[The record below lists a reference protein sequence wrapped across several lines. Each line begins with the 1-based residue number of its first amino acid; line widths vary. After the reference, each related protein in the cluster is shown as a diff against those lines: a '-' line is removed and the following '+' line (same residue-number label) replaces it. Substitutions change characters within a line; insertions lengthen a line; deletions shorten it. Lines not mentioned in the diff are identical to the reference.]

1 MSPVAVTGACVVCG
15 GRLSR
20 AFAKGR
26 HSYASCEAC
35 GTAAM
40 APSPTDGEIEAHYR
54 AKFNDG
60 NYELIRRFA
69 DSYRSVYRGFLAEV
83 AGRFQQDGRDLKGL
97 RLLEVGC
104 FTGEFLVLAQEAGFE
119 VTGYEL
125 QDEAVAEAQ
134 KTLPGRVKKIDVHDR
149 GLEGDSYDAVCLFG
163 VVEHVRDPKGLVA
176 RCVQML
182 KPGGWI
188 FVQTPDSGSLP
199 ARLLGRYWPPYAP
212 VEHINLLPR
221 TALESILSEAG
232 CEDFRA
238 RAHWKALPV
247 EYVFEMMR
255 HFGPELR
262 SVVEPVYRLL
272 PKGLR
277 AASLPFYAGE
287 MLASARRKGGR

>member
-1 MSPVAVTGACVVCG
+1 MV
-15 GRLSR
+15 
-20 AFAKGR
+20 
-26 HSYASCEAC
+26 
-35 GTAAM
+35 
-40 APSPTDGEIEAHYR
+40 PSPTDEEIESHYR

-69 DSYRSVYRGFLAEV
+69 ESYRSVYRGFLSEV
-83 AGRFQQDGRDLKGL
+83 AGRFRQDGRDLRGL

-212 VEHINLLPR
+212 IEHINLLPR
-221 TALESILSEAG
+221 AALESVLEDAG
-232 CEDFRA
+232 CESFRA

-262 SVVEPVYRLL
+262 SVIEPAYRLL

-277 AASLPFYAGE
+277 SASLPFYAGE

>member
-1 MSPVAVTGACVVCG
+1 MTDVCVVCG
-15 GRLSR
+15 GSMAL
-20 AFAKGR
+20 AFPKGR
-26 HSYASCEAC
+26 HAYASCGSC
-35 GTAAM
+35 GTASM
-40 APSPTDGEIEAHYR
+40 VPSPTDDEIEGHYR

-69 DSYRSVYRGFLAEV
+69 DSYRNVYRGFLAEV
-83 AGRFQQDGRDLKGL
+83 AERFRGDGRGLRGL

-104 FTGEFLVLAQEAGFE
+104 FTGEFLVLAQEAGCD
-119 VTGYEL
+119 VMGYEL

-134 KTLPGRVKKIDVHDR
+134 KTLPGRVRKIDVHDR
-149 GLEGDSYDAVCLFG
+149 GLDGDSYDAVCLFG

-188 FVQTPDSGSLP
+188 FVQTPDRGSLP
-199 ARLLGRYWPPYAP
+199 ARALGRFWPPYAP
-212 VEHINLLPR
+212 IEHINLLPQS
-221 TALESILSEAG
+221 ALESMLTEAG

-238 RAHWKALPV
+238 RAHWKSLPI
-247 EYVFEMMR
+247 EYIFEMMR

-262 SVVEPVYRLL
+262 TLVEPVYRLT
-272 PKGLR
+272 PKRLR

-287 MLASARRKGGR
+287 MLASARRKADR